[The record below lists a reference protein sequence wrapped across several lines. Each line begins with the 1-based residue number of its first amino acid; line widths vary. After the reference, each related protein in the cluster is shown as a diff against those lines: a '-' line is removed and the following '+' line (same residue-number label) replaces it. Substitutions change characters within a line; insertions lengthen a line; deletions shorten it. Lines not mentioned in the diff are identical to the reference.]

1 MKKHHRKKTSPDNKK
16 KYTPLLKIQIKSTQ
30 CSFDAQFSGKQ
41 TGELARDKSKKM
53 SGKSRELS
61 IKLKLSPFYKTIH
74 DICMIWKMLHSQSKH
89 DDYRIVWAIDKAQ
102 SSKFQ
107 TPGQKASTQ
116 SRHTDLNKEPRW
128 YVCCRC
134 ILATAQIVMLYYIIY
149 YIILNHP
156 GQKAS
161 TEQPHRPPQRTKMIT
176 NLSTAFWIQLNFYF
190 SKYCA
195 SDSFAQLLINIWLC
209 NRVICASALYVSY
222 IVKFK
227 LHKTQRCVVERGLLP
242 HLSVLAAPYNI

>member
-1 MKKHHRKKTSPDNKK
+1 MTTALCEQLTKH
-16 KYTPLLKIQIKSTQ
+16 
-30 CSFDAQFSGKQ
+30 
-41 TGELARDKSKKM
+41 
-53 SGKSRELS
+53 
-61 IKLKLSPFYKTIH
+61 
-74 DICMIWKMLHSQSKH
+74 
-89 DDYRIVWAIDKAQ
+89 KAQ
-102 SSKFQ
+102 SSRLQGKK
-107 TPGQKASTQ
+107 PAQ
-116 SRHTDLNKEPRW
+116 SSSTDLNKEPRC
-128 YVCCRC
+128 YVCCGC
-134 ILATAQIVMLYYIIY
+134 ILATAQIVMLYHN
-149 YIILNHP
+149 ILNHP

-227 LHKTQRCVVERGLLP
+227 LHKTQRY
-242 HLSVLAAPYNI
+242 VL